1 MKKSR
6 CTESQIVAVLQ
17 EYDAGTPTAGLARR
31 HGIHANTVRLWKSKY
46 GGCDVSDFARLK
58 QLENENSRMRR
69 VIANLTLENDAMKE
83 LATKSSCSPRSAKK
97 P

>member
-31 HGIHANTVRLWKSKY
+31 HGIHANTVRLWKSKNS
-46 GGCDVSDFARLK
+46 GLDVSDL
-58 QLENENSRMRR
+58 LDSSNSK
-69 VIANLTLENDAMKE
+69 MKLRE
-83 LATKSSCSPRSAKK
+83 CAA
-97 P
+97 